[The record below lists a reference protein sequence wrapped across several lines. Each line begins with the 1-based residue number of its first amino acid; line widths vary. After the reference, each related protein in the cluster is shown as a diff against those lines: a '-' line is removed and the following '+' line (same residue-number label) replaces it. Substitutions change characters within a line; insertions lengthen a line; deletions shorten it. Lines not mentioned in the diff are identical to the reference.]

1 MVGGWRLFTAAF
13 SRLAAGRG
21 LLPFGQ
27 RQRASRLVRAWLPC
41 AGHERRCSRYTGP
54 ELRVRKLVRTAETH
68 PLHRIRSSRTLLSG
82 PESCPSLF
90 LAYGRALFVVLRIR
104 PQLRG
109 RSNNVQ
115 VVDIKSSLN
124 PPTAIYSGTRHLD
137 CGWGPKE
144 FDQLPPPKASTV
156 RGITRKLASPV
167 QLSEPLG
174 RRSTGSNA
182 AEKVSSL
189 DKALLHFIPVFG
201 LTPVRHDHGVEISRG
216 QQTSELTFAP

>member
-54 ELRVRKLVRTAETH
+54 ELRVCKLVRTAETH
-68 PLHRIRSSRTLLSG
+68 PLHRIRSSRTLLSS

-90 LAYGRALFVVLRIR
+90 LAYGRALFVVLRTR

-137 CGWGPKE
+137 CGWGTQGVRPIAAAQSE
-144 FDQLPPPKASTV
+144 HGTRDHPEACVAGSAQRASW
-156 RGITRKLASPV
+156 
-167 QLSEPLG
+167 
-174 RRSTGSNA
+174 ST
-182 AEKVSSL
+182 L
-189 DKALLHFIPVFG
+189 D
-201 LTPVRHDHGVEISRG
+201 G
-216 QQTSELTFAP
+216 QQCRGKGELAG

>member
-1 MVGGWRLFTAAF
+1 MDCSLSANDSAPPGWSELGFHAQVTNADAADTQVLSF
-13 SRLAAGRG
+13 ACVSSSAPLRHTLCTEFG
-21 LLPFGQ
+21 LP
-27 RQRASRLVRAWLPC
+27 A
-41 AGHERRCSRYTGP
+41 RCS
-54 ELRVRKLVRTAETH
+54 LA
-68 PLHRIRSSRTLLSG
+68 LS
-82 PESCPSLF
+82 PVPSLF
-90 LAYGRALFVVLRIR
+90 LAYGRALFVVLSTR

-201 LTPVRHDHGVEISRG
+201 LTAVRHDHGLEISRRAAN
-216 QQTSELTFAP
+216 F

>member
-41 AGHERRCSRYTGP
+41 AGHERRCRRYTGP
-54 ELRVRKLVRTAETH
+54 ELRVCKLVRTAETH
-68 PLHRIRSSRTLLSG
+68 PLHRIRSSRTLLSS

-90 LAYGRALFVVLRIR
+90 LAYGRALFVVLSTR

-137 CGWGPKE
+137 CGWGPRSSTNRRR
-144 FDQLPPPKASTV
+144 QNRPRMQGLPGSLRRCLSSSASLLV
-156 RGITRKLASPV
+156 DPRRAAMPRK
-167 QLSEPLG
+167 
-174 RRSTGSNA
+174 R
-182 AEKVSSL
+182 
-189 DKALLHFIPVFG
+189 
-201 LTPVRHDHGVEISRG
+201 
-216 QQTSELTFAP
+216 